1 MRPVRRAT
9 VADAPEL
16 TRLRELLL
24 EAMGQDVSEPTWRDA
39 ALTAFA
45 DRLAPGRDLTAFVI
59 DGEDGTLAA
68 SAVGTVFDSLPG
80 PNRPDG
86 RTGWLLNLTTAPDY
100 RGRGYGRATCAALL
114 DWFHG
119 QGVRR
124 VEMHASP
131 AGEALAKSLGFTEPT
146 SVALT
151 WAEQRRL

>member
-1 MRPVRRAT
+1 MRVRRAT

-16 TRLRELLL
+16 TRLREMLLA
-24 EAMGQDVSEPTWRDA
+24 EMGQDVSQPTWRQA
-39 ALTAFA
+39 ALAAFTE
-45 DRLAPGRDLTAFVI
+45 RLAPGRDLTAFVI
-59 DGEDGTLAA
+59 DGEQGKLAA
-68 SAVGTVFDSLPG
+68 SAVGTIFDSLPG

-86 RTGWLLNLTTAPDY
+86 RTGWLLNLATAPEY
-100 RGRGYGRATCAALL
+100 RGRGYARATCTALL

-151 WAEQRRL
+151 WAEARRL